1 MSKVAINR
9 MREIFA
15 AGLPAS
21 HADGVTIDRLGDGNC
36 TLRLPVR
43 ADMVR
48 PGGTLSGPS
57 IMGLADAAM
66 WVAVM
71 AAAGEIELAVTT
83 SFNIN
88 FLKKPPMADI
98 VADAV
103 VLKLGKRLAVVEVGI
118 FAASDTERE
127 DLLAHATGTYS
138 LPPGRGLGQTP

>member
-1 MSKVAINR
+1 MSKVALDR

-15 AGLPAS
+15 AGLPAQ
-21 HADGVTIDRLGDGNC
+21 HGDGVTVESVDEGLC

-71 AAAGEIELAVTT
+71 SAAGEIELAVTT

-88 FLKKPPMADI
+88 FMRKPPMADI
-98 VADAV
+98 VADAAI
-103 VLKLGKRLAVVEVGI
+103 LKFGKRLAVVEVGV
-118 FAASDTERE
+118 FAASDTERA

-138 LPPGRGLGQTP
+138 IPPERAA